1 MKRGKYGSKY
11 EKTFAAAFGLM
22 VFSSGAFFS
31 GGGFFSSRAFFLAG
45 ASAAPAVENAVSIR
59 AANTLPVVRSSE
71 TIVVKFADLRRL
83 APGLETNRTVVVDGG
98 GHLIDSQ
105 LTRPAGTTEPD
116 ELVFQSDF
124 RSNETKT
131 FVVKNG
137 QRRPPTRSQF
147 KVYGRFVRE
156 RNDDFAWENDRIAH
170 RMYGPDLETWKQE
183 PLTSSGIDV
192 WTKRVS
198 RLVVN
203 DWYMTDN
210 YHLDS
215 GEGADMYSVGK
226 SRGCGGV
233 GVWANDALH
242 VSRNFVRSRVLAAG
256 PIRLVFELD
265 YEPWDIGGSLGGGV
279 KVAETKR
286 VTLDAGSNFD
296 RYESFFRI
304 EGKSDGKPVPLAIGI
319 GIGKHEGGV
328 ARFEKKGGWLRS
340 WEPLKSK
347 AGPGGNLGCAI
358 VVSPGAVADYKQ
370 TDTDHLMIVT
380 GQSNAPVAYHA
391 GFGWDASG
399 DFPDIAAWT
408 RRVEAEARNL
418 ATPLRVTLSATQVA
432 SIEGS
437 AIQPW
442 SVRTCDSIMKRAAV
456 VSDRWTYDAGL
467 VLKGFEQV
475 WLATGDRKYFDYIK
489 ENVDRLI
496 DADGNIKGFSVED
509 YNLDNINM
517 GKVLFP
523 LYAEAT
529 DPHDKD
535 RYRRALQTLRAQL
548 QAQPRTSEGG
558 FWHKNIYPNQM
569 WLDGVY
575 MAAPFLAQY
584 AAVFHE
590 PATFDQVADEVL
602 LAEKHL
608 RDPNTGL
615 LYHGWDESHAQRWA
629 NPKTGTSAT
638 FWARGMG
645 WYSMALV
652 DVLDQMPKDHPKRR
666 AVLGVLRRLAA
677 AVTAVQS
684 KTTGVWWQ
692 VIDAPGQP
700 KNYPEASASAMF
712 VYSLS
717 KAVRNGWL
725 DRKRYGQAAQHGYKG
740 VIDQFV
746 HVDDR
751 DQVNLTSIC
760 KVAGLGGDPYRD
772 GSFDYYTS
780 TDIVANDPKGLGAFV
795 LASVEHE

>member
-1 MKRGKYGSKY
+1 
-11 EKTFAAAFGLM
+11 
-22 VFSSGAFFS
+22 
-31 GGGFFSSRAFFLAG
+31 
-45 ASAAPAVENAVSIR
+45 
-59 AANTLPVVRSSE
+59 
-71 TIVVKFADLRRL
+71 
-83 APGLETNRTVVVDGG
+83 
-98 GHLIDSQ
+98 LIDSQ
-105 LTRPAGTTEPD
+105 LTRSEKAADGTAEPD
-116 ELVFQSDF
+116 ELVWQSDF
-124 RSNETKT
+124 RPNETKT

-170 RMYGPDLETWKQE
+170 RVYGPDLETWKQE

-198 RLVVN
+198 RLIVN

-226 SRGCGGV
+226 SRGCGGL
-233 GVWANDALH
+233 GIWANDTLH

-265 YEPWDIGGSLGGGV
+265 YEPWEVGGGV
-279 KVAETKR
+279 KIAETKR

-296 RYESFFRI
+296 RYESFFKI
-304 EGKSDGKPVPLAIGI
+304 EGKTDAKPVPLSVGI
-319 GIGKHEGGV
+319 GIAKHEGGV

-340 WEPLKSK
+340 WEPLKTK

-358 VVSPGAVADYKQ
+358 VAPPAAVTDYKQ
-370 TDTDHLMIVT
+370 TDTDHLMIVST
-380 GQSNAPVAYHA
+380 QSNAPVVYHA

-408 RRVEAEARNL
+408 SRVEALARDL
-418 ATPLRVTLSATQVA
+418 ASPVRVTMAATQVA
-432 SIEGS
+432 SLEGS

-442 SVRTCDSIMKRAAV
+442 SVRTCDSIMKRAPV

-475 WLATGDRKYFDYIK
+475 WLATGDRKYVDYIK
-489 ENVDRLI
+489 ENIDRLV
-496 DADGNIKGFSVED
+496 DADGNIKGFNVED

-590 PATFDQVADEVL
+590 SATFDQVADEIL

-615 LYHGWDESHAQRWA
+615 LYHGWDESRAQRWA
-629 NPKTGTSAT
+629 NKKTGTSAT

-652 DVLDQMPKDHPKRR
+652 DVLEQLPKDHPKRR

-692 VIDAPGQP
+692 VLDAPGQP

-717 KAVRNGWL
+717 KGVRNGWL
-725 DRKRYGQAAQHGYKG
+725 DRRRYGAAAQRGYQG

-751 DQVNLTSIC
+751 DLVNLTSIC

-795 LASVEHE
+795 LASVEQQ

>member
-1 MKRGKYGSKY
+1 MWKRKGKFATALALIVMSSSAA
-11 EKTFAAAFGLM
+11 FAAPG
-22 VFSSGAFFS
+22 
-31 GGGFFSSRAFFLAG
+31 
-45 ASAAPAVENAVSIR
+45 VENAVSIK
-59 AANTLPVVRSSE
+59 ASNNLPVVRSSE
-71 TIVVKFADLRRL
+71 TIVVKLADLRRL
-83 APGLETNRTVVVDGG
+83 AAGLEANRTVVVDGG
-98 GHLIDSQ
+98 GHLIESQ
-105 LTRPAGTTEPD
+105 LTRSSDGNDQAD
-116 ELVFQSDF
+116 ELIFQSDF
-124 RSNETKT
+124 RPNETKT

-198 RLVVN
+198 RLVIN

-210 YHLDS
+210 YHSDS

-226 SRGCGGV
+226 SRGCGGL
-233 GVWANDALH
+233 GIWANDALH

-265 YEPWDIGGSLGGGV
+265 YEPWDIGGGT

-296 RYESFFRI
+296 RYESFFKL
-304 EGKSDGKPVPLAIGI
+304 EGKTDGKSQPLAIGI
-319 GIGKHEGGV
+319 GIAKHEGGV

-347 AGPGGNLGCAI
+347 AGPGGNFGCGIVVAPPGAI
-358 VVSPGAVADYKQ
+358 VDYKQ
-370 TDTDHLMIVT
+370 TDADHLMIVN
-380 GQSNAPVAYHA
+380 GQSSAPFVYHA

-399 DFPDIAAWT
+399 DFPDMAAWT
-408 RRVEAEARNL
+408 RRVEALARDL
-418 ATPLRVTLSATQVA
+418 AAPVRVTLSATQVA
-432 SIEGS
+432 SLEGS

-442 SVRTCDSIMKRAAV
+442 SVRTCDSIMKRSAV
-456 VSDRWTYDAGL
+456 VSERWTYDAGL

-496 DADGNIKGFSVED
+496 DADGNIKGFNVED
-509 YNLDNINM
+509 YNLDNVNM

-523 LYAEAT
+523 LLAEAT
-529 DPHDKD
+529 DPRDKE
-535 RYRRALQTLRAQL
+535 RYRRALQALRAQL

-590 PATFDQVADEVL
+590 PATFDQVADEIL

-629 NPKTGTSAT
+629 NPRTGTSAT

-652 DVLDQMPKDHPKRR
+652 DVLEQMPKDHPKRR
-666 AVLGVLRRLAA
+666 AVLGALRRLAA

-692 VIDAPGQP
+692 VIDAAGQP

-717 KAVRNGWL
+717 KGVRNGWL
-725 DRKRYGQAAQHGYKG
+725 DRRRYEAAAQRGYQG
-740 VIDQFV
+740 VVDQFV
-746 HVDDR
+746 HIDDR

-795 LASVEHE
+795 LASVEHH

>member
-1 MKRGKYGSKY
+1 MRLSRVAARRTP
-11 EKTFAAAFGLM
+11 EKALMFKAHTAAAFGMIVL
-22 VFSSGAFFS
+22 SGTA
-31 GGGFFSSRAFFLAG
+31 R
-45 ASAAPAVENAVSIR
+45 AAPAVESAVSVKVANPLP
-59 AANTLPVVRSSE
+59 AARSAE
-71 TIVVKFADLRRL
+71 TIVLKIADLRRL
-83 APGLETNRTVVVDGG
+83 AAGLEAGRTVVVDSG
-98 GHLIDSQ
+98 GHLVDSQ
-105 LTRPAGTTEPD
+105 LTRSQGTELAD
-116 ELVFQSDF
+116 ELVFQTDLRAS
-124 RSNETKT
+124 ETKT

-137 QRRPPTRSQF
+137 QRRPSTKSQF

-170 RMYGPDLETWKQE
+170 RAYGPELETWKAE

-198 RLVVN
+198 RLVIN

-210 YHLDS
+210 YHVDT
-215 GEGADMYSVGK
+215 GEGADLYSVGK
-226 SRGCGGV
+226 SRGCGGL
-233 GVWANDALH
+233 GIWAGDALH
-242 VSRNFVRSRVLAAG
+242 VSRNFVRSRVLSSG

-265 YEPWDIGGSLGGGV
+265 YEPWDAGGV
-279 KVAETKR
+279 KIAETKR

-296 RYESFFRI
+296 RYESVFKL
-304 EGKSDGKPVPLAIGI
+304 EGKADANAKPVPLSIGI
-319 GIGKHEGGV
+319 GIAKHEGGV
-328 ARFEKKGGWLRS
+328 ARFEKRGGWLRS
-340 WEPLKSK
+340 WEPLKNK
-347 AGPGGNLGCAI
+347 GVNNGNLGCAI
-358 VVSPGAVADYKQ
+358 VVAPGASVDYKQ
-370 TDTDHLMIVT
+370 TDTDHLVLLG
-380 GQSNAPVAYHA
+380 GQAGAPVVYHA

-399 DFPDIAAWT
+399 DFPDMAAWT
-408 RRVEAEARNL
+408 RKVEAEARDW
-418 ATPLRVTLSATQVA
+418 ASPPRVALSPTQVT
-432 SIEGS
+432 SLEGS

-442 SVRTCDSIMKRAAV
+442 SVRACDSIMKRSPV
-456 VSDRWTYDAGL
+456 ISERWTYDAGL

-496 DADGNIKGFSVED
+496 DAEGTIKGFSADD

-517 GKVLFP
+517 GKILFP
-523 LYAEAT
+523 LLAEAA
-529 DPHDKD
+529 DPRD
-535 RYRRALQTLRAQL
+535 RERYSRALQTLRAQL

-558 FWHKNIYPNQM
+558 FWHKKIYPNQM

-584 AAVFHE
+584 AGVFHE
-590 PATFDQVADEVL
+590 PALFDQVADEIL

-608 RDPNTGL
+608 RDPDSGL
-615 LYHGWDESHAQRWA
+615 LFHGWDESRAQRWA

-652 DVLDQMPKDHPKRR
+652 DVLEQMPKDHPKRR

-692 VIDAPGQP
+692 VLDAGGQP

-725 DRKRYGQAAQHGYKG
+725 ERRRYAPVALHGYQG
-740 VIDQFV
+740 VVEQFV

-780 TDIVANDPKGLGAFV
+780 TDIVANDPKGLGAFI
-795 LASVEHE
+795 LASVEHH

>member
-1 MKRGKYGSKY
+1 MSRVAKRRTPEKMRMYTGK
-11 EKTFAAAFGLM
+11 FAAVLALM
-22 VFSSGAFFS
+22 
-31 GGGFFSSRAFFLAG
+31 FFSSAAF
-45 ASAAPAVENAVSIR
+45 SAPAVENAVSIKVSN
-59 AANTLPVVRSSE
+59 ALPVVRSSE
-71 TIVVKFADLRRL
+71 TIVVKLADLRRL
-83 APGLETNRTVVVDGG
+83 AAGLEANRTVVVDGG

-105 LTRPAGTTEPD
+105 LTRSEGNDQPD

-124 RSNETKT
+124 RPSETKT

-198 RLVVN
+198 RLVIN

-210 YHLDS
+210 YHSDS
-215 GEGADMYSVGK
+215 GEGADMYSVGR
-226 SRGCGGV
+226 SRGCGGI
-233 GVWANDALH
+233 GIWANDTLH

-265 YEPWDIGGSLGGGV
+265 YEPWDAGGMTI
-279 KVAETKR
+279 AETKR

-296 RYESFFRI
+296 RYESFFKV
-304 EGKSDGKPVPLAIGI
+304 EGKAQGKSDARSVPLAIGI
-319 GIGKHEGGV
+319 GIAKHEGGV

-347 AGPGGNLGCAI
+347 TAPGGNFGCGI
-358 VVSPGAVADYKQ
+358 VVAPPNAVVDYKQ
-370 TDTDHLMIVT
+370 TDTDRLMIVN
-380 GQSNAPVAYHA
+380 GQSNTPFVYHA

-399 DFPDIAAWT
+399 DFPDMAAWT
-408 RRVEAEARNL
+408 RRVEALARDL
-418 ATPLRVTLSATQVA
+418 AAPLRVAMSATQVA
-432 SIEGS
+432 SLEGS

-442 SVRTCDSIMKRAAV
+442 SVRTCDSIMKRSAV
-456 VSDRWTYDAGL
+456 ISDRWTYDAGL

-496 DADGNIKGFSVED
+496 DADGNIKGFNIED

-523 LYAEAT
+523 LLAEAT
-529 DPHDKD
+529 DPRDKE
-535 RYRRALQTLRAQL
+535 RYRHALQALRAQL

-558 FWHKNIYPNQM
+558 FWHKNIYPNQI

-575 MAAPFLAQY
+575 MAAPFLAEY

-590 PATFDQVADEVL
+590 PATFDQVADEIL

-629 NPKTGTSAT
+629 NPRTGTSAT

-652 DVLDQMPKDHPKRR
+652 DVLEQMPKDHPKRR
-666 AVLGVLRRLAA
+666 AVLGVLRRLAP
-677 AVTAVQS
+677 AVAAVQS

-692 VIDAPGQP
+692 VLDAAGQP
-700 KNYPEASASAMF
+700 RNYPEASASAMF

-717 KAVRNGWL
+717 KGVRNGWL
-725 DRKRYGQAAQHGYKG
+725 DRKRFGPVAQRGYQG
-740 VIDQFV
+740 VVDQFV
-746 HVDDR
+746 HLDDR

-780 TDIVANDPKGLGAFV
+780 TDVVANDPKGLGAFV
-795 LASVEHE
+795 LASVEHQ